1 MRLMRYAGLLVLLC
15 CSVTVQAADALDKRM
30 KAEEWDAYRPFSLI
44 PHKNNYLMPLTYV
57 DGIAATL
64 NPDGVSAPS
73 DNIEAKFQLSLK
85 TPLWTRIYKDNGYL
99 FFAFT
104 QQAYW
109 QAYNTDVSSPFRETN
124 YEPEL
129 ILMLPHY
136 RNYEEAAS
144 RILSLSLSHQS
155 NGRAGDLS
163 RSWNRLKLSWVTS
176 VGNVFINFEPWYR
189 FSESPKSSP
198 EDPKGDDNPDIT
210 KYMGWFELSAAYKQD
225 EATWRMM
232 LRNNLRSDNKGA
244 VRLSYSRPFN
254 QHIRLYVEL
263 FSGYGESM
271 IDYDRSV
278 TRFGIGFELNDI
290 L

>member
-1 MRLMRYAGLLVLLC
+1 MQYLAGLMALLAF
-15 CSVTVQAADALDKRM
+15 SVSAADALDKRM
-30 KAEEWDAYRPFSLI
+30 KAEQWDSYAPFTLL
-44 PHKNNYLMPLTYV
+44 PHENNYLMPFTYV
-57 DGIAATL
+57 DGIASTL
-64 NPDGVSAPS
+64 ERDGDSAPS
-73 DNIEAKFQLSLK
+73 DNVEAKFQLSLK
-85 TPLWTRIYKDNGYL
+85 TPLWSKIYKDNGYL

-109 QAYNTDVSSPFRETN
+109 QAYNSEVSSPFRENN

-136 RNYEEAAS
+136 KNYEEAAS
-144 RILSLSLSHQS
+144 RIISLSLSHQS
-155 NGRAGDLS
+155 NGRAGEMS

-176 VGNVFINFEPWYR
+176 IGNVFINFEPWYR
-189 FSESPKSSP
+189 FK
-198 EDPKGDDNPDIT
+198 EDRKDTPQDPNGDDNPDIT

-225 EATWRMM
+225 DATWRMM

-244 VRLSYSRPFN
+244 VRVSYSVPFN
-254 QHIRLYVEL
+254 KHIRFYAEL
-263 FSGYGESM
+263 FNGYGESL
-271 IDYDRSV
+271 IDYNRSV

>member
-1 MRLMRYAGLLVLLC
+1 MKLLICSLLLW
-15 CSVTVQAADALDKRM
+15 TALPLFAADALDKRL
-30 KAEEWDAYRPFSLI
+30 KAEQWDNYEPFTLL
-44 PHKNNYLMPLTYV
+44 PHKTNYLMPLTYV
-57 DGIAATL
+57 DGIASTL
-64 NPDGVSAPS
+64 NRDGASAAS
-73 DNIEAKFQLSLK
+73 DNLEAKFQLSLK
-85 TPLWTRIYKDNGYL
+85 TPLWSKIYKDNGYL

-109 QAYNTDVSSPFRETN
+109 QAYNTEVSSPFRETN

-144 RILSLSLSHQS
+144 RIISLSLSHQS
-155 NGRAGDLS
+155 NGRAGELS

-176 VGNVFINFEPWYR
+176 IGNVFINFEPWYR
-189 FSESPKSSP
+189 FNEQRKTAVD
-198 EDPKGDDNPDIT
+198 DPKGDDNPDIT

-225 EATWRMM
+225 DATWRLM
-232 LRNNLRSDNKGA
+232 LRNNLRSNNKGA
-244 VRLSYSRPFN
+244 VRFSYSQPFN
-254 QHIRLYVEL
+254 RHIRLYAEL
-263 FSGYGESM
+263 FTGYGESL

>member
-1 MRLMRYAGLLVLLC
+1 MRLLCGILLAV
-15 CSVTVQAADALDKRM
+15 SWQIDAADALDKRL
-30 KAEEWDAYRPFSLI
+30 KAEQWDAYTPFSLI
-44 PHKNNYLMPLTYV
+44 PHHNNYLMPVSYV
-57 DGIAATL
+57 DGIAAVIER
-64 NPDGVSAPS
+64 DDVVAPS

-85 TPLWTRIYKDNGYL
+85 TPLWTKIYKDNGYL

-109 QAYNTDVSSPFRETN
+109 QAYNSDISSPFRETN

-129 ILMLPHY
+129 ILVLPHY
-136 RNYEEAAS
+136 KNYEEAAS
-144 RILSLSLSHQS
+144 RIISLSLSHQS
-155 NGRAGDLS
+155 NGRAGELS

-176 VGNVFINFEPWYR
+176 IGNVFINFEPYYR
-189 FSESPKSSP
+189 FKEKRKSNP
-198 EDPKGDDNPDIT
+198 QDPDGDDNPDIT

-225 EATWRMM
+225 DATWRIM

-244 VRLSYSRPFN
+244 VRLSYSVPFN
-254 QHIRLYVEL
+254 KHIRFYAEL
-263 FSGYGESM
+263 FNGYGESL
-271 IDYDRSV
+271 IDYNRSV

>member
-1 MRLMRYAGLLVLLC
+1 MKLLLGSLLLLAALPLF
-15 CSVTVQAADALDKRM
+15 AADALDKRL
-30 KAEEWDAYRPFSLI
+30 KAEQWDNYEPFTLL
-44 PHKNNYLMPLTYV
+44 PHKTNYLMPLTYV
-57 DGIAATL
+57 DGIASTL
-64 NPDGVSAPS
+64 SRDGASAPS
-73 DNIEAKFQLSLK
+73 DNVEAKFQLSLK
-85 TPLWTRIYKDNGYL
+85 TPLWTNIYKDKGYL

-109 QAYNTDVSSPFRETN
+109 QAYNTEVSSPFRETN

-144 RILSLSLSHQS
+144 RIISLSLSHQS
-155 NGRAGDLS
+155 NGRAGELS

-189 FSESPKSSP
+189 FNEQKKATIV
-198 EDPKGDDNPDIT
+198 DTKGDDNPDIT

-225 EATWRMM
+225 DATWRLM
-232 LRNNLRSDNKGA
+232 LRNNLRSDNRGA
-244 VRLSYSRPFN
+244 VRLSYSQPFN
-254 QHIRLYVEL
+254 RHIRLYAEL
-263 FSGYGESM
+263 FSGYGESL